1 MTTTPDRAG
10 AADAADDDALF
21 GAPVVEG
28 GAGAA
33 SGSRDQAGA
42 GVGRH
47 DLPVAGS
54 RVAQI
59 AVEVPL
65 PHLDRE
71 FDYLVPDELAG
82 ADGPHDVVPGTR
94 VKVRFAGRERDGWVL
109 GVRDLGPQDVG
120 RRLTPLR
127 RLVSPVASLTPA
139 VLALA
144 RAVADRYAGT
154 LTDVLRFAVPP
165 RHARAEAGVLT
176 ALAKAETRDTTAA
189 DIDAVARPGAS
200 ADAAGG
206 GEPELT
212 TAATGTG
219 TGAGAGTDTPDT
231 DPGPW
236 SDVPGGPALLRRLR
250 AGEAPRAVWT
260 VVGGPAAW
268 REALVVAAREVR
280 AAGRGVLVVVP
291 DLRDVDALVPY
302 LSEHLGEEVARL
314 VASDGPSVR
323 ARAHGR
329 TLTGLARVVVGT
341 RSAAWAPVVDLGLV
355 VCWDDGDDSLV
366 EQRSPYPHAAQV
378 LAMRAIGER
387 TAVLIASPSRS
398 VWSQHLVETGWAVS
412 LRADR
417 SRLRALAPRVSAPD
431 AEELARSGPGGHARI
446 PTPVWEAVRAGLAA
460 GPVLVQTPR
469 AGYLPHLAC
478 GRCRTPARCAACGG
492 TLTMPASGPPVC
504 GACGTVAEDWRCPE
518 CGFAGL
524 RAVRVGSMRTA
535 EELGRAFPQTPVTA
549 SESGHGIVDGVD
561 AAPRI
566 VVATPGAEPEA
577 EGGYACVVLLDGALA
592 TSLPGLSG
600 SEEALRRWFAAAWLA
615 RPASEGGRVVVVGG
629 GTPGVVQALVRWDA
643 VGHAQRELAERAEL
657 RFPPSARVVTV
668 TGSLD
673 AVTDLRAE
681 LQPSPGAEVLG
692 PFPVPPPVTGPGGR
706 PRVPAE
712 EGEDDV
718 VDPSRLLLRSALA
731 DGAALSRAV
740 KEALGVRSAHKRAG
754 SVRVVIDPRDL

>member
-1 MTTTPDRAG
+1 MTTTPGRAR
-10 AADAADDDALF
+10 AADAAGDDALF
-21 GAPVVEG
+21 GAPVVAG
-28 GAGAA
+28 GA
-33 SGSRDQAGA
+33 AGA
-42 GVGRH
+42 PRTRDAAGTGTGRH

-59 AVEVPL
+59 AVEVQL

-120 RRLTPLR
+120 RRLTPVR

-176 ALAKAETRDTTAA
+176 ALAKAETRDAA
-189 DIDAVARPGAS
+189 EDDSDADHDADVVPDRVA
-200 ADAAGG
+200 AAGG
-206 GEPELT
+206 P
-212 TAATGTG
+212 A
-219 TGAGAGTDTPDT
+219 DPDP

-236 SDVPGGPALLRRLR
+236 ADVPGGPALLRRLR
-250 AGEAPRAVWT
+250 SGETPRAVWT

-302 LSEHLGEEVARL
+302 LSEHLDEEVARL

-378 LAMRAIGER
+378 LAMRAIGEH

-478 GRCRTPARCAACGG
+478 ARCRTPARCATFGG
-492 TLTMPASGPPVC
+492 TLTMLASGPPVC

-561 AAPRI
+561 AVPRI

-615 RPASEGGRVVVVGG
+615 RPASDGGRVVVVGG

-681 LQPSPGAEVLG
+681 LQPSPGVEVLG

-706 PRVPAE
+706 PRGPAD

-718 VDPSRLLLRSALA
+718 VDPSRLLLRSSLA

-754 SVRVVIDPRDL
+754 SVRVVVDPRDL

>member
-1 MTTTPDRAG
+1 MTTTPGRAG
-10 AADAADDDALF
+10 AADAAGHDALF
-21 GAPVVEG
+21 GAPVV
-28 GAGAA
+28 
-33 SGSRDQAGA
+33 A
-42 GVGRH
+42 GVATPSGAPAGRH

-65 PHLDRE
+65 PHLDRA

-82 ADGPHDVVPGTR
+82 ADGPDDVVPGTR

-109 GVRDLGPQDVG
+109 GVRDLGPEDVG
-120 RRLTPLR
+120 RRLTPVR

-176 ALAKAETRDTTAA
+176 ALAKAEAEPRSVAETRSVA
-189 DIDAVARPGAS
+189 DGGPEGGTDAGP
-200 ADAAGG
+200 DAGTGG
-206 GEPELT
+206 GTEPT
-212 TAATGTG
+212 S
-219 TGAGAGTDTPDT
+219 DPDPH
-231 DPGPW
+231 PGPW
-236 SDVPGGPALLRRLR
+236 ADVPGGPALLRRLR
-250 AGEAPRAVWT
+250 GGEAPRAVWT

-302 LSEHLGEEVARL
+302 LTDHLGEEVARL

-323 ARAHGR
+323 ARAHLR
-329 TLTGLARVVVGT
+329 ALTGLARVVVGT
-341 RSAAWAPVVDLGLV
+341 RSAAWAPVDDLGLV

-378 LAMRAIGER
+378 LAMRALPER

-417 SRLRALAPRVSAPD
+417 GLLRALAPRVSAPD

-446 PTPVWEAVRAGLAA
+446 PTPVWEAVRAGLAI

-504 GACGTVAEDWRCPE
+504 GACGTVAEDWHCPE
-518 CGFAGL
+518 CGSSSL

-615 RPASEGGRVVVVGG
+615 RPASDGGRVVVVGG
-629 GTPGVVQALVRWDA
+629 GTPAVVQALVRWDA

-668 TGSLD
+668 TGSLG
-673 AVTDLRAE
+673 AVTDLRSE
-681 LQPSPGAEVLG
+681 LQPSTGAEVLG
-692 PFPVPPPVTGPGGR
+692 PFPVPPPATGPGGR
-706 PRVPAE
+706 GRGATE

-718 VDPSRLLLRSALA
+718 VDPSRLLLRSSLA

-754 SVRVVIDPRDL
+754 SVRVVVDPRDL